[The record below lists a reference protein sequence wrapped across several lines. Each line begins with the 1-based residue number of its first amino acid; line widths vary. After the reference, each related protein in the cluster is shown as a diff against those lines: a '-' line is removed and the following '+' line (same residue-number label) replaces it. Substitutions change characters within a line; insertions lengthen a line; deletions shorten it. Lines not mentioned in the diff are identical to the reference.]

1 MRFLP
6 AALLSSVAVAA
17 AMPAF
22 AQPAKLDPRTA
33 VYELRTYYAAPGK
46 LEALNARF
54 RQHTLKMFEKHGMTN
69 VAYWSDL
76 DAPNGRVIYVL
87 AYPSREARDAA
98 WKAFGTD
105 PQWRAIASASEAN
118 GKLVEKVESVFMK
131 MTDYSPPLPLGH

>member
-6 AALLSSVAVAA
+6 ASLFASVAVAMA
-17 AMPAF
+17 APAF
-22 AQPAKLDPRTA
+22 AQPAKLDPQTA

-46 LEALNARF
+46 LEALNTRF

-87 AYPSREARDAA
+87 AYPSREARDAS
-98 WKAFGTD
+98 WKAFGSD
-105 PQWRAIASASEAN
+105 PEWRAIASASEAN
-118 GKLVEKVESVFMK
+118 GKLVDKVESVFMK
-131 MTDYSPPLPLGH
+131 MTDYSPPLPLGR